1 MRVFVTGAA
10 GFVGSKVVEDL
21 KQAGHEIIGLA
32 RSEAN
37 EKALAA
43 AGVQVHRGDV
53 QDLESLRQGVAKSD
67 AVIHC
72 AFVHDF
78 SNFVA
83 SCEIDRRAIEAM
95 GAALIGSS
103 RPLIVTAGTGSSG
116 VPGHLVAENDPGVP
130 ASVFPRGATEEA
142 LSAVAARGVRT
153 MVVRLPQVHDRE
165 KQGLITR
172 LVALAHEKKV
182 SAYVGD
188 GQNRWAAAPRVA
200 AAQLYRLVLEKGT
213 PGARYHAVAEE
224 GVAMKDIAEAIGKR
238 VKVPVVVKPP
248 DEAPAHFGFLAA
260 MIGRDLS
267 ASSAQT
273 QKQLGWRPTG
283 PSLIEDLVAG

>member
-10 GFVGSKVVEDL
+10 GFVGAKVVEEL
-21 KQAGHEIIGLA
+21 KRAGHEVIGLA
-32 RSEAN
+32 RSAAN

-43 AGVQVHRGDV
+43 AGVQAHRGDV
-53 QDLESLRQGVAKSD
+53 QDLESLRQGVAKAD

-78 SNFVA
+78 TNFVA

-95 GAALIGSS
+95 GAALVGST
-103 RPLIVTAGTGSSG
+103 RPFIVTAGTGGSG
-116 VPGHLVAENDPGVP
+116 TPGHVATENDPAAP

-142 LSAVAARGVRT
+142 VNAVAARGVRT
-153 MVVRLPQVHDRE
+153 LVVRLPQVHDPE
-165 KQGLITR
+165 KQGLVTL
-172 LVALAHEKKV
+172 LVAIAREKKV

-188 GQNRWAAAPRVA
+188 GRNRWPAVHRLA
-200 AAQLYRLVLEKGT
+200 AAQLYRLVLEKGS

-224 GVAMKDIAEAIGKR
+224 GVPLEDIAEAVGKR
-238 VKVPVVVKPP
+238 VGVPVVVKSPE
-248 DEAPAHFGFLAA
+248 EAPAHFGFLAA

-273 QKQLGWRPTG
+273 REQLGWRPTG
-283 PSLIEDLVAG
+283 PSLIEDILAG

>member
-10 GFVGSKVVEDL
+10 GFVGSKVVEEL
-21 KQAGHEIIGLA
+21 KNAGYEVIGLA

-37 EKALAA
+37 EKDLAA

-53 QDLESLRQGVAKSD
+53 QDLESLRQGVSKSD

-78 SNFVA
+78 TNFVA

-95 GAALIGSS
+95 GAALTGSS
-103 RPLIVTAGTGSSG
+103 RPFIVTAGTGSSG
-116 VPGHLVAENDPGVP
+116 VPGRLVTENDPGIP

-142 LSAVAARGVRT
+142 VNAVAARGVRT
-153 MVVRLPQVHDRE
+153 MVVRLPQVHDPE

-200 AAQLYRLVLEKGT
+200 AAQLYRLVLEKGS

-224 GVAMKDIAEAIGKR
+224 GVSLKDIADAVAKR
-238 VKVPVVVKPP
+238 VRVPVVVKSP
-248 DEAPAHFGFLAA
+248 DEAPAYFGFLAA
-260 MIGRDLS
+260 MISRDLS

-283 PSLIEDLVAG
+283 PSLIEDIVAG